1 MERMVSKRWQTV
13 IPAAIRRRH
22 NIQEGDTLEWIDDG
36 QTIRV
41 VPITSDPVRALRG
54 RAKGERLNKRLLAA
68 RAEDRR
74 RDRRSGMCDTPCSS
88 AAAPRLSGNW
98 TNPQS

>member
-1 MERMVSKRWQTV
+1 MLVSMESMVSKRWQTV

-22 NIQEGDTLEWIDDG
+22 NIRAGDMLEWIDDG

-54 RAKGERLNKRLLAA
+54 RAVGEQLTERLLAD
-68 RAEDRR
+68 RAGGT
-74 RDRRSGMCDTPCSS
+74 SP
-88 AAAPRLSGNW
+88 
-98 TNPQS
+98 